1 MQYQPELM
9 GLLQQR
15 SRGAGLRCPLVS
27 RTYDRDAPMKPLSL
41 LLQPHGL
48 SPQEN
53 VIKECEEEASI
64 PRELAQ
70 LAVPAGAVSY
80 CSEQAEGLKRDV
92 LFCYDLELPQDFVP
106 EPQVFRHLHLCLSWA
121 ALEVRSLH
129 ITCCES
135 AVSNCT
141 PCQDVSPEPNAA
153 DIETIIHCMGS
164 RLLVRC
170 DSAYDKLLR
179 QCQRMCCHVQDGEVE
194 SFRRLPFRRM

>member
-153 DIETIIHCMGS
+153 DMRPLYIAWDPGYWCAVTQHMISC
-164 RLLVRC
+164 
-170 DSAYDKLLR
+170 
-179 QCQRMCCHVQDGEVE
+179 
-194 SFRRLPFRRM
+194 

>member
-1 MQYQPELM
+1 MPI
-9 GLLQQR
+9 
-15 SRGAGLRCPLVS
+15 
-27 RTYDRDAPMKPLSL
+27 KPFSH

-106 EPQVFRHLHLCLSWA
+106 EPQVYGHLHLYLYWA
-121 ALEVRSLH
+121 ASQAWSLH
-129 ITCCES
+129 ITRCIL
-135 AVSNCT
+135 AVSNCKSSLYVT
-141 PCQDVSPEPNAA
+141 PGHHTAEDLGNS
-153 DIETIIHCMGS
+153 DLHGT
-164 RLLVRC
+164 LVM
-170 DSAYDKLLR
+170 SA
-179 QCQRMCCHVQDGEVE
+179 H
-194 SFRRLPFRRM
+194 

>member
-1 MQYQPELM
+1 M
-9 GLLQQR
+9 
-15 SRGAGLRCPLVS
+15 S

-121 ALEVRSLH
+121 ALEARSLH

-135 AVSNCT
+135 AVSNCA

-153 DIETIIHCMGS
+153 DMRPLYICMGS

-179 QCQRMCCHVQDGEVE
+179 QDALSVIVLDAI
-194 SFRRLPFRRM
+194 SFQ

>member
-1 MQYQPELM
+1 MKWDVLWCPENCYELN
-9 GLLQQR
+9 
-15 SRGAGLRCPLVS
+15 V
-27 RTYDRDAPMKPLSL
+27 TMKPLSL

-106 EPQVFRHLHLCLSWA
+106 EPQVFSRMLAPLSV
-121 ALEVRSLH
+121 L
-129 ITCCES
+129 
-135 AVSNCT
+135 
-141 PCQDVSPEPNAA
+141 
-153 DIETIIHCMGS
+153 GS
-164 RLLVRC
+164 FG
-170 DSAYDKLLR
+170 S
-179 QCQRMCCHVQDGEVE
+179 
-194 SFRRLPFRRM
+194 